1 VSITRSFEKHF
12 LLHAVFEGW
21 LGPEM
26 SSALLAYARANE
38 SRFFISPIRKYDEI
52 TLDFDKRISMMLKDL
67 GPFADPLRSRAVA
80 MAPQLCA
87 RFGAE
92 DFAPKHVELELIA
105 HGDGAFFFPH
115 RDTQSGPSVPSAVR
129 RLTLVYYLC
138 SQPKR
143 FTGGQLRLYSAH
155 GGSVLDIEPAHDRLL
170 AFPSMAP
177 HSVERVYCPGVPFAD
192 WRFAVNIWLHG

>member
-1 VSITRSFEKHF
+1 MAGSFEKHF
-12 LLHAVFEGW
+12 LIHSLFDGW

-26 SSALLAYARANE
+26 SSALLAYAQSNE
-38 SRFFISPIRKYDEI
+38 SRFFISPVRNYDVI
-52 TLDFDKRISMMLKDL
+52 MRDFDKRISMMLRDL

-80 MAPQLCA
+80 LAPGLCA
-87 RFGAE
+87 LFGAE
-92 DFAPKHVELELIA
+92 RFVPTSVELELIA

-115 RDTQSGPSVPSAVR
+115 RDTETGPTVCSAVR

-138 SQPKR
+138 SQPQR
-143 FTGGQLRLYSAH
+143 FTGGQLRLYSAL
-155 GGSVLDIEPAHDRLL
+155 GGSFLDIEPAHDRLL

-177 HSVERVYCPGVPFAD
+177 HSVERVCCPGVPFAD